1 MKSLSLQA
9 QVEAELGTMRE
20 QLSSELRRAV
30 GGSDKREARN
40 LVSDSETGSMRK

>member
-1 MKSLSLQA
+1 M
-9 QVEAELGTMRE
+9 GTMRE

-30 GGSDKREARN
+30 GGSDKGEARN